1 MGNMFLL
8 SRASRL
14 VCSSLQLTQTQ
25 PLNTLPNHA
34 ITLALSNYRMSE
46 MKNGSFSW
54 LDLLEISL
62 WSILPPEAMMLSMV
76 HAVAPDQVEALDSCV
91 SPWSGLPLEAMLM
104 SEAILM
110 SVVHTAMGRR
120 WPSYPQDYVDVH
132 GLCSLLKPH
141 WGLSCACL

>member
-34 ITLALSNYRMSE
+34 ITLALSNYRISE
-46 MKNGSFSW
+46 MKNGSFSG
-54 LDLLEISL
+54 LNLLEISL

-110 SVVHTAMGRR
+110 SVVHTAMGQEVAILSPRLCGCS
-120 WPSYPQDYVDVH
+120 WFVQPSEATLRP
-132 GLCSLLKPH
+132 C
-141 WGLSCACL
+141 